1 MRTCAPLRGQRLMMT
16 TLTTLEK
23 MLDGPRDSAL
33 LRFGL
38 GREYMKAG
46 KTNLAITMFESAIA
60 RNPAY
65 SAAWK
70 ALGQAQAAEG
80 QTIEARSSFEQGIA
94 VAESHGDI
102 QAAKEMKV
110 FLRRIDRAKIEP

>member
-1 MRTCAPLRGQRLMMT
+1 MMT

-38 GREYMKAG
+38 GREYLKAG
-46 KTNLAITMFESAIA
+46 KTDLAIKMFESAIA

-70 ALGQAQAAEG
+70 ALGQSQVEAG
-80 QTIEARSSFEQGIA
+80 QNEEARVSFQQGIT
-94 VAESHGDI
+94 VAESHGDV

-110 FLRRIDRAKIEP
+110 FLRRIDRPKAAP